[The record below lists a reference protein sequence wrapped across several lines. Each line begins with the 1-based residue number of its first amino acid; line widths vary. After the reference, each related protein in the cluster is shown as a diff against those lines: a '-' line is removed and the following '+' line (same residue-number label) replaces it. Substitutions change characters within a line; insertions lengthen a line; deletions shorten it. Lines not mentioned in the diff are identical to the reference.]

1 MKARIAQLRTAH
13 WDTLSAAEQKTIR
26 HGAWLLLPLLA
37 YGLLWQ
43 PAHDA
48 LPKLQASLPSLRAQA
63 GQMAMQAGEVQKLR
77 QRAQLAVLDSD
88 ALKQFVE
95 RSAAEAG
102 LSLIVTPGVQNS
114 VHISAEALSFE
125 QWLQWLHTVERAQHV
140 RVANAM
146 LSASPVPGQV
156 KIQATLSNGA
166 EQ

>member
-1 MKARIAQLRTAH
+1 MKTRITQLKAAH

-26 HGAWLLLPLLA
+26 RGAIVLLPLLA

-77 QRAQLAVLDSD
+77 QSAQLAVLDSN
-88 ALKQFVE
+88 ALKSAVE
-95 RSAAEAG
+95 RSADEAG
-102 LSLIVTPGVQNS
+102 LNLIVTPGEQNN

-125 QWLQWLHTVERAQHV
+125 QWLQWLHTVERAQHI

-146 LSASPVPGQV
+146 LSASPVLGKV

-166 EQ
+166 DQ